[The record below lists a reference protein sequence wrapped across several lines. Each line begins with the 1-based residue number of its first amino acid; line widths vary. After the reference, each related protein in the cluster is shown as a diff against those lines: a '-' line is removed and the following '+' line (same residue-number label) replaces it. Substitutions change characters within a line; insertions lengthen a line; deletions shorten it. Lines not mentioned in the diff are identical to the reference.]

1 MRRQRA
7 AIFHK
12 GLLTP
17 ERELVEPKYSPDAL
31 EATLLKFFGDTQFST
46 AITPLLIS
54 SYDQQSQLSFFFKS
68 HRISRN
74 SSYDCFVRE
83 MAPATSAA
91 PHSFR
96 HATSV
101 RPRKI
106 THWLMAES
114 S

>member
-1 MRRQRA
+1 VRRQRA

-54 SYDQQSQLSFFFKS
+54 S
-68 HRISRN
+68 
-74 SSYDCFVRE
+74 
-83 MAPATSAA
+83 
-91 PHSFR
+91 
-96 HATSV
+96 
-101 RPRKI
+101 
-106 THWLMAES
+106 
-114 S
+114 